1 MLAIETEKLT
11 RTFQV
16 RGEKKEKRPVA
27 AEDKPPAAAQEE
39 PSAGACASNARGRGR
54 RFWPGGRRSR
64 VVREIRALEGVDLQ
78 VREGELFGLLGPN
91 GAGKTTLIKILATLL
106 YPTSGRAL
114 VGGHDVVKEPMA
126 VKRLINMVS
135 GGESVGYD
143 VLTVR
148 ENLWMFSQFY
158 GIPSR
163 EALRRIDALM
173 ARLDLAEKAST
184 RINRLST
191 GQKQKMNFARG
202 FISDP
207 AVIFLDEPTVGLDVN
222 AARTIRGFI
231 REWIAECPGRTVL
244 LTTHYM
250 AEADELCDRVAI
262 IDRGR
267 ILACD
272 SPAAL
277 KRSLGREVVIRLEVD
292 GQAVAD
298 ERLAATVAAWPG
310 VRSSRQRVVPGRGV
324 CELTLVLAED
334 AAIVPVMG
342 RMDEAGIRVR
352 AFRKE
357 EPTLEDVFVSLVGR
371 GLEEETAGEDHAR
384 GEP

>member
-1 MLAIETEKLT
+1 MLAIEVEKLT
-11 RTFQV
+11 RTFTV
-16 RGEKKEKRPVA
+16 RGEKKDRGQPT
-27 AEDKPPAAAQEE
+27 
-39 PSAGACASNARGRGR
+39 AGAEQPGSPGNGRISPQGGAGGGWWR
-54 RFWPGGRRSR
+54 RR
-64 VVREIRALEGVDLQ
+64 RALPRQVTALDGIDLE

-126 VKRLINMVS
+126 VKRIINMVS
-135 GGESVGYD
+135 GGESAGYD
-143 VLTVR
+143 ILTVR

-158 GIPSR
+158 SIPSR
-163 EALRRIDALM
+163 EALRRIDTLIE
-173 ARLDLAEKAST
+173 RLGLGEKANT

-222 AARTIRGFI
+222 AARTIRAFI
-231 REWIAECPGRTVL
+231 REWIAERPGRTVL

-292 GQAVAD
+292 GRAVAD
-298 ERLAATVAAWPG
+298 EHLPAMVASWPG
-310 VRSSRQRVVPGRGV
+310 VKSCSRRPLPGRGM
-324 CELTLVLAED
+324 CELSLILREE
-334 AAIVPVMG
+334 AAIVPVMA
-342 RMDEAGIRVR
+342 RMDEAGVRVQ

-371 GLEEETAGEDHAR
+371 GLGESAGENHA
-384 GEP
+384 

>member
-1 MLAIETEKLT
+1 MLAIEVEKLT
-11 RTFQV
+11 RTFSI
-16 RGEKKEKRPVA
+16 RGEKK
-27 AEDKPPAAAQEE
+27 D
-39 PSAGACASNARGRGR
+39 
-54 RFWPGGRRSR
+54 GRRSAAGP
-64 VVREIRALEGVDLQ
+64 EGPDARAGGGVAPGGGGGAGGGRAWLRRRRPVHQVTALDGVDLE

-126 VKRLINMVS
+126 VKRIINMVS

-143 VLTVR
+143 ILTVR
-148 ENLWMFSQFY
+148 ENLWMFAQFY

-163 EALRRIDALM
+163 EAMRRIDGLIE
-173 ARLDLAEKAST
+173 RLGLGEKADT

-222 AARTIRGFI
+222 AARAIRGFI
-231 REWIAECPGRTVL
+231 REWIGERRGRTVL

-272 SPAAL
+272 APAAL

-292 GQAVAD
+292 GGAVVD
-298 ERLAATVAAWPG
+298 DRLAAAVATWPG
-310 VRSSRQRVVPGRGV
+310 VKSSSRRMLADRGV
-324 CELTLVLAED
+324 CELSLILQEE

-371 GLEEETAGEDHAR
+371 GLEESAGDNHA
-384 GEP
+384 